1 MSNTITFTWK
11 PITEIP
17 TEHWERN
24 DAVSPVYFVKCNG
37 TVDGQSIIGYSRY
50 SFATQRWMKCFNA
63 TEPGIWDV
71 IAWTD
76 VKI

>member
-1 MSNTITFTWK
+1 MTNKISFEWK

-17 TEHWERN
+17 TEHWDKN
-24 DAVSPVYFVKCNG
+24 NAISPTYLVKCNG
-37 TVDGQSIIGYSRY
+37 IIDGCQVIGYANY
-50 SFATQRWMKCFNA
+50 SFAVGKWMDCFRA

-76 VKI
+76 VKL